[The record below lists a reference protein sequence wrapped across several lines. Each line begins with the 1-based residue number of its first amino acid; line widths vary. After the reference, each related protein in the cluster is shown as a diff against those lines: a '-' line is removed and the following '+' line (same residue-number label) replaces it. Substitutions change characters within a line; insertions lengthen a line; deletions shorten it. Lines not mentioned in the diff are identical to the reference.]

1 MKTYNDLNQLTNQT
15 ITVNNITYECL
26 YFYDENSNLIA
37 HGINKTKENGIS
49 AIENICFSEYAFNS
63 QNEMVTQTI
72 GNESISNL
80 YQNIY
85 QTLGRPNLYKG
96 YEFGYTFDNLEY
108 MENGKYRIIYTYNS
122 QGIRISKQV
131 TNKMENKTTLTKY
144 VLEGNLI
151 IKEIVTGDEN
161 YTVNYHY
168 DKNNELVG
176 FTYNNENY
184 SYIKDLQGNIN
195 KIVDDEGNVMVEYYY
210 SGYGILLNSIDNS
223 NINLSNINPFRY
235 RGYYQDNE
243 TLFYYLNARFY
254 DSDAGRFITM
264 DDISYLGASNTIC
277 SYNLFTYCEN
287 NPIMYVDDS
296 GHAMIAC
303 FNDLFNSLMGCRISN
318 EYFSIGSKSQQVNNY
333 HIDEKFR
340 GGYSQSSVFNDEKF
354 NSISSSSCSGNL
366 GGTTFNQGNNGTYT
380 KGVKDTFVPHYPDSS
395 SGTEVPSAGC
405 SSKGAYFCSSG
416 GANTRYFFIKLGVTY

>member
-37 HGINKTKENGIS
+37 NGINKTKENGIS
-49 AIENICFSEYAFNS
+49 VDENICFSEYAFNA
-63 QNEMVTQTI
+63 QNEMTLQTI
-72 GNESISNL
+72 GSESITNL

-96 YEFGYTFDNLEY
+96 YEFGYNFDNLEY
-108 MENGKYRIIYTYNS
+108 MENYKYRIIHTYNS
-122 QGIRISKQV
+122 QGIRTSKQV
-131 TNKMENKTTLTKY
+131 TNKEENKTTLTKY
-144 VLEGNLI
+144 ILEGNLI

-161 YTVNYHY
+161 YIVNYHY
-168 DKNNELVG
+168 DNNNELVG
-176 FTYNNENY
+176 FSYNNENY

-195 KIVDDEGNVMVEYYY
+195 KIVDDEGNIMVEYYY

-254 DSDAGRFITM
+254 DSDSGRLITM
-264 DDISYLGASNTIC
+264 DDISYLGASNTVH

-296 GHAMIAC
+296 GNSFVSVLITIVCIIFVVAVVTFIIWFFVSEIINLILGNLHLSESDTEDAVD
-303 FNDLFNSLMGCRISN
+303 DLANITQPSKFSTAGSSGPPENGGSAGTIKISFADDDFFLQCL
-318 EYFSIGSKSQQVNNY
+318 E
-333 HIDEKFR
+333 
-340 GGYSQSSVFNDEKF
+340 F
-354 NSISSSSCSGNL
+354 NSI
-366 GGTTFNQGNNGTYT
+366 
-380 KGVKDTFVPHYPDSS
+380 K
-395 SGTEVPSAGC
+395 
-405 SSKGAYFCSSG
+405 
-416 GANTRYFFIKLGVTY
+416 